1 MIKKLMNVMLYV
13 EDIDQAVDFWTNRLG
28 FTVKNELDLMEN
40 FKGYE
45 IAAEA
50 GSETTLVLF
59 PLAFIEKYSPEVSRE
74 TPSLMFE
81 VENIEETYEAF
92 KNKGVHVGELVEIP
106 DMKTFNFHDGQD
118 NYFAVSEAVE

>member
-59 PLAFIEKYSPEVSRE
+59 PLEFIEKYSPEVSRE

-81 VENIEETYEAF
+81 VENIEETYEKF
-92 KNKGVHVGELVEIP
+92 KDKGVHVGELVEIP
-106 DMKTFNFHDGQD
+106 DMKTFNFNDGQD

>member
-1 MIKKLMNVMLYV
+1 MLYV

-45 IAAEA
+45 IAPEA

-59 PLAFIEKYSPEVSRE
+59 PLEFIEKYSPEVSRE

-81 VENIEETYEAF
+81 VENIEETYEKF
-92 KNKGVHVGELVEIP
+92 KDKGVHVGELVEIP
-106 DMKTFNFHDGQD
+106 DMKTFNFNDGQD